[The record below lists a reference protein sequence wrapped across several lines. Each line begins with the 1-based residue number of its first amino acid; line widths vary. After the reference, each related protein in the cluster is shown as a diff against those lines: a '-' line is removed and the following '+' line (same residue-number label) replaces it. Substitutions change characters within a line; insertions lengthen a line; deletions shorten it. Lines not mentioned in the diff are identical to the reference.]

1 MSHTPVLVAEAI
13 GFLRPERGGLFVD
26 VTVGLGGHARAVLEA
41 GENVRLLGL
50 DRDPWA
56 LAEAGRRL
64 SGFGERVELA
74 AGRFEELA
82 EVVEERGVGKVSGVL
97 ADLGVSSLQLDT
109 AERGFSFR
117 HSGPLDM
124 RMGSEGPTAKEV
136 VNSYSEAELKR
147 LFSEYGEE
155 KQAGR
160 IARVVAEARQTE
172 AIETTEQLSELIY
185 RAKGGRRRDGR
196 VDAATRVFQ
205 ALRIEVNRELEE
217 LESLLD
223 QAVNLLDQDGRL
235 VVISYHS
242 LEDRIVKNS
251 LRTLARGKIDEVTG
265 RPWSETRLVEV
276 LTRKPIRPG
285 EEEVAL
291 NPRARSAR
299 LRAARRI

>member
-1 MSHTPVLVAEAI
+1 MSHIPVLVAEAI
-13 GFLRPERGGLFVD
+13 DFLRPERGGLFVD
-26 VTVGLGGHARAVLEA
+26 VTVGLGGHARSLLEA
-41 GENVRLLGL
+41 GERARLLGL

-56 LAEAGRRL
+56 LGQAR
-64 SGFGERVELA
+64 ER
-74 AGRFEELA
+74 LA
-82 EVVEERGVGKVSGVL
+82 EFGDRVDLVEARFGRLRRVADERGVEKVSGVL
-97 ADLGVSSLQLDT
+97 ADLGVSSLQLET
-109 AERGFSFR
+109 PERGFSFR

-124 RMGSEGPTAKEV
+124 RMGSEGPTAGEV

-147 LFSEYGEE
+147 LFSQYGEE
-155 KQAGR
+155 RQAGR
-160 IARVVAEARQTE
+160 IARVVAEARTGG
-172 AIETTEQLSELIY
+172 AIETTRELRELIY
-185 RAKGGRRRDGR
+185 RAKGGRRREGR

-217 LESLLD
+217 LTSLLD